1 MANRLACAFRVS
13 EDMSYSAG
21 SRVVGR
27 LAKRDALYLG
37 NDILTTWR
45 KTATITFLSLE
56 NQQNNK
62 RVSSVCHDDLERR
75 DGRGRGRLKEGGDIC
90 IRIANSCCCME
101 ETNTTL

>member
-27 LAKRDALYLG
+27 LAKRDALHLG
-37 NDILTTWR
+37 NDILTTWH
-45 KTATITFLSLE
+45 KTALATITFLSLE

-62 RVSSVCHDDLERR
+62 QVSSVCHDDLERR
-75 DGRGRGRLKEGGDIC
+75 DGRGRLKEGGDIC
-90 IRIANSCCCME
+90 IHLANSCCCME